1 MKFVAPLL
9 GIIFFSVQT
18 KPSLA
23 DTYQWVDTAG
33 TVHFTDNPEELPEP
47 YRSKALNELIEK
59 RKHDRQT
66 PQPTDG
72 SGALPDVSSEKLP
85 VAPKEIPPITAPD
98 SSDAPY
104 YSASPAGDPAAKKKL
119 WKEKANQAQ
128 KQVTDLTSLCDA
140 LRLQLAEA
148 VNTKAIFSRPGDIAR
163 AEKTDEDLK
172 RCEHDLER
180 ARRYLE
186 EGLPDEAR
194 RNGIPPGW
202 LR

>member
-9 GIIFFSVQT
+9 GIMFFSVQT

-33 TVHFTDNPEELPEP
+33 TVHLTDNPEELPEP

-59 RKHDRQT
+59 RKHDAPT

-72 SGALPDVSSEKLP
+72 SGTLPDVSNEKLP
-85 VAPKEIPPITAPD
+85 VAPREIPPITAPD
-98 SSDAPY
+98 SSAAPY
-104 YSASPAGDPAAKKKL
+104 YNASPRSDAAAKKKV
-119 WKEKANQAQ
+119 WKEKVNQAQ
-128 KQVTDLTSLCDA
+128 KQVTDLVSLCDA
-140 LRLQLAEA
+140 LRLQLVEA
-148 VNTKAIFSRPGDIAR
+148 VNAKAIYARPDDIAR
-163 AEKTDEDLK
+163 AVNTDADLK
-172 RCEHDLER
+172 RCEQDLER

-194 RNGIPPGW
+194 RNGVPPGW